1 MINLKNVNKC
11 YGQKIHA
18 LKDVSLSIAPREFVS
33 LVGQSGT
40 GKSTLVKLL
49 IAEESPTSGTIVVG
63 GWDITR
69 IRRIEVPMLRRQ
81 IGVVFQDIKL
91 LERKKVGENVAFA
104 LQVSGASRSR
114 ITSIVPKVLKIVG
127 LEDKIERYPRQLS
140 GGEQQRVA
148 LARSLVHLPK
158 VLIADEPT
166 GHLDAPNTREIIE
179 LLLRINDFGT
189 TVLLVTHDREVVN
202 NLRKRVITLDNGMV
216 IGDQKVGTYIL

>member
-49 IAEESPTSGTIVVG
+49 IAEESTTSGTIVVG

-104 LQVSGASRSR
+104 LQVSGAPRSR

>member
-104 LQVSGASRSR
+104 LQVSGAPRSR

>member
-69 IRRIEVPMLRRQ
+69 IQRIEVPMLRRQ

>member
-104 LQVSGASRSR
+104 LQVSGAPRSR

-166 GHLDAPNTREIIE
+166 GHLDALNTREIIE

>member
-69 IRRIEVPMLRRQ
+69 IQRIEVPMLRRQ

-104 LQVSGASRSR
+104 LQVSGAPRSR